1 MTSTGY
7 WPMVQAADILR
18 RMSLQSGQTLRR
30 LLVNRPAHPTLSILG
45 VTIGWT
51 FAKGML
57 FAKPGEAGVTWV
69 ILPFVML
76 GFAMFLLAAKK
87 PVNFGAESIRFVL
100 WVSFAVW
107 LFWFGNRLFCFW
119 PGISGCAAG

>member
-1 MTSTGY
+1 
-7 WPMVQAADILR
+7 
-18 RMSLQSGQTLRR
+18 MSPQPGQSLRR
-30 LLVNRPAHPTLSILG
+30 LLGNRPAHPTLSTLG
-45 VTIGWT
+45 VTIGWS

-57 FAKPGEAGVTWV
+57 FAKSGGAGPAAWV

-87 PVNFGAESIRFVL
+87 PVNFAAESIRFVL

-107 LFWFGNRLFCFW
+107 LFWFGNRLFCLW